1 MGVTRLYLEV
11 GFPTE
16 EAQNEIAV
24 TGEQY
29 TTTRSVTIYLPAAAV
44 KKEVSLIA
52 LITAMN
58 NSATMQKIDVQV
70 EEKPAGGS
78 WHSHFSEN
86 DCIGLSSVEG
96 ATANLLAVSKVT
108 TYMATYGDVEFRC
121 SINQSSANSVLYTI
135 QYVLIYKYSIKLG

>member
-1 MGVTRLYLEV
+1 MVSTRLYLEV

-24 TGEQY
+24 IGEQY
-29 TTTRSVTIYLPAAAV
+29 TTIRSVSIYLPANAV

-70 EEKPAGGS
+70 EEKAAGGS
-78 WHSHFSEN
+78 WHYHFSEN
-86 DCIGLSSVEG
+86 DCIGLPPVEG
-96 ATANLLAVSKVT
+96 ATANLLAVSKAT
-108 TYMATYGDVEFRC
+108 TYIPTYGNVEFRC

-135 QYVLIYKYSIKLG
+135 QYILVYKYSIKLS